1 VKAWVIS
8 SGHIREMDALVHVV
22 RLFEDG
28 DVINPLGSI
37 DPLRDIDIIDTE
49 ADARGSAGKLKRDGS
64 AQPEC

>member
-1 VKAWVIS
+1 
-8 SGHIREMDALVHVV
+8 MDALVHVV

-49 ADARGSAGKLKRDGS
+49 LMLADLQAIEKRRS